1 MKKTNTRAFTLVEM
15 IVSITILSL
24 IMISL
29 IAVYVITS
37 DVALRSEINRAMQEN
52 LKTAT
57 EQISEDLRNNKL
69 TWVSSN
75 INSCSFNALPEF
87 YTEWTKLCTSENSYY
102 LAKNGVRVIDVSSCD
117 ELQEHCVLYKERKGP
132 ITNSRVSVKDLKFTV
147 STVYEDKVTISMLL
161 QPAAGKGYKPSLIK
175 DNTIR
180 FQTTISA
187 RSLNQ

>member
-69 TWVSSN
+69 T
-75 INSCSFNALPEF
+75 
-87 YTEWTKLCTSENSYY
+87 
-102 LAKNGVRVIDVSSCD
+102 
-117 ELQEHCVLYKERKGP
+117 
-132 ITNSRVSVKDLKFTV
+132 
-147 STVYEDKVTISMLL
+147 
-161 QPAAGKGYKPSLIK
+161 
-175 DNTIR
+175 
-180 FQTTISA
+180 
-187 RSLNQ
+187 

>member
-1 MKKTNTRAFTLVEM
+1 MKKINTRAFTLVEM

-69 TWVSSN
+69 
-75 INSCSFNALPEF
+75 
-87 YTEWTKLCTSENSYY
+87 
-102 LAKNGVRVIDVSSCD
+102 
-117 ELQEHCVLYKERKGP
+117 Q
-132 ITNSRVSVKDLKFTV
+132 
-147 STVYEDKVTISMLL
+147 
-161 QPAAGKGYKPSLIK
+161 
-175 DNTIR
+175 
-180 FQTTISA
+180 
-187 RSLNQ
+187 